1 MLKNK
6 QFVFDSIIFISRVD
20 CSHSKIGRFFKSKQL
35 ITEEKVAAELDG
47 LHISSDYTQH
57 SVNTASTSA
66 NLMDELEK
74 IIPEQSAR
82 LTAETL
88 DIEEKLRR
96 AQRITICDEIRKLS
110 DEPLLPQSILDRF
123 EKPCRALVLWQPP
136 QKLAD
141 LVLPKDSRDRNE
153 NDEMIE
159 DDMEEANNNNINN
172 NNNNDIDSIDLNNEA
187 SMELDL

>member
-1 MLKNK
+1 M
-6 QFVFDSIIFISRVD
+6 
-20 CSHSKIGRFFKSKQL
+20 
-35 ITEEKVAAELDG
+35 AAEFDG
-47 LHISSDYTQH
+47 LHISSDYKQH
-57 SVNTASTSA
+57 SMNVASTSES
-66 NLMDELEK
+66 LMDEIQK

-136 QKLAD
+136 QKLTD
-141 LVLPKDSRDRNE
+141 LIVPKESRERDPDSDE
-153 NDEMIE
+153 NDIAEE
-159 DDMEEANNNNINN
+159 DMEEANNNNINN
-172 NNNNDIDSIDLNNEA
+172 NNDDSIDLNNEA
-187 SMELDL
+187 LMELDI

>member
-1 MLKNK
+1 M
-6 QFVFDSIIFISRVD
+6 
-20 CSHSKIGRFFKSKQL
+20 
-35 ITEEKVAAELDG
+35 AAELDG
-47 LHISSDYTQH
+47 LHISSDYKQH
-57 SVNTASTSA
+57 SMNMASTSES
-66 NLMDELEK
+66 LMDELQK

-136 QKLAD
+136 QKLTD
-141 LVLPKDSRDRNE
+141 FIVPKELRERDSDGDE
-153 NDEMIE
+153 NDIAEE
-159 DDMEEANNNNINN
+159 EMEEANNNNINN
-172 NNNNDIDSIDLNNEA
+172 NNDDSIDLNNEA
-187 SMELDL
+187 LMELDI

>member
-1 MLKNK
+1 M
-6 QFVFDSIIFISRVD
+6 
-20 CSHSKIGRFFKSKQL
+20 
-35 ITEEKVAAELDG
+35 AAELDG
-47 LHISSDYTQH
+47 LHISSDYRQH
-57 SVNTASTSA
+57 SVNTPSSSS
-66 NLMDELEK
+66 NSLMEELEK
-74 IIPEQSAR
+74 IIPQQSSR

-136 QKLAD
+136 QKLTD
-141 LVLPKDSRDRNE
+141 LIVPKEAGDGDENE
-153 NDEMIE
+153 MVEE
-159 DDMEEANNNNINN
+159 EMEEANNNIINN
-172 NNNNDIDSIDLNNEA
+172 NNDDSIDLNNGA

>member
-1 MLKNK
+1 M
-6 QFVFDSIIFISRVD
+6 
-20 CSHSKIGRFFKSKQL
+20 
-35 ITEEKVAAELDG
+35 AADLDG
-47 LHISSDYTQH
+47 LHISSDYKQH
-57 SVNTASTSA
+57 SVQTASTSDS
-66 NLMDELEK
+66 NMMDELQK
-74 IIPEQSAR
+74 IMPQQSSR

-136 QKLAD
+136 QKLVD
-141 LVLPKDSRDRNE
+141 LVVPKEPQDRDE
-153 NDEMIE
+153 SEMVE
-159 DDMEEANNNNINN
+159 EEMEEANNNTNIINN
-172 NNNNDIDSIDLNNEA
+172 NNENDSLDLNNDA